1 MKCGTVTV
9 GVHWFVRK
17 KIEDAVSV
25 QFAHEEHYQVAE
37 DARKRGFFATFFSVC
52 FEEGRAE

>member
-37 DARKRGFFATFFSVC
+37 DARKRELFATFFVIK
-52 FEEGRAE
+52 GRNAG

>member
-1 MKCGTVTV
+1 MKCGTVKV

-37 DARKRGFFATFFSVC
+37 DARKREFFAAFFVIK
-52 FEEGRAE
+52 GRNAG